1 MRRFIVLLLI
11 FVPLTLSAGAGCGSS
26 EATPPSPPRLEIE
39 APDAEPV
46 EVEIPVRGDTLPD
59 LFSYLRE
66 VAPSIIQE
74 MRYTTAFNFVGESI
88 DGYEAA
94 ECILTTRAARALADV
109 QAELEADGYSLKVY
123 DCYRPQR
130 AVDHFVRWANGSSET
145 MKQAFYPEE
154 PKSLLFSR
162 GYIARR
168 SGHSRG
174 STVDLTMVRLPYV
187 EPAQY
192 PDPADGPLP
201 RCDRP
206 LGERYAE
213 GDLDM
218 GTAYDCLS
226 TLSATQSRGV
236 SQEARSNRLL
246 LRNVMSRHGFR
257 SYSKEWWHYTLRN
270 EPYERTYHDF
280 PVR

>member
-1 MRRFIVLLLI
+1 MRRFIFVLLV
-11 FVPLTLSAGAGCGSS
+11 FVPLTLSAGAGCGPS
-26 EATPPSPPRLEIE
+26 EATPPPPPRIEIE
-39 APDAEPV
+39 APDVEPV
-46 EVEIPVRGDTLPD
+46 EVEIPVRGDTLPG
-59 LFSYLRE
+59 LFSYLRD
-66 VAPSIIQE
+66 VAPGILQE
-74 MRYTTAFNFVGESI
+74 MRYTTAFNFVGEPI
-88 DGYEAA
+88 EGYEAA
-94 ECILTTRAARALADV
+94 ACILTTRAARALADA

-130 AVDHFVRWANGSSET
+130 AVNHFLRWAGGSSET
-145 MKQAFYPEE
+145 MKRAFYPEE
-154 PKSLLFSR
+154 RKRSLFSR

-174 STVDLTMVRLPYV
+174 STVDLTMVRLPYE
-187 EPAQY
+187 EPDPY
-192 PDPADGPLP
+192 PDPANAPLP

-226 TLSATQSRGV
+226 PLSATENSAVGR
-236 SQEARSNRLL
+236 AALANRRLL
-246 LRNVMSRHGFR
+246 RAVMSRHGFR
-257 SYSKEWWHYTLRN
+257 NYSKEWWHYTLRN
-270 EPYERTYHDF
+270 EPFRRTYHDF

>member
-1 MRRFIVLLLI
+1 MRISFFVFAAVAGIVL
-11 FVPLTLSAGAGCGSS
+11 AGAGCGPS
-26 EATPPSPPRLEIE
+26 EAAPPSIDQPSAQNQETLDI
-39 APDAEPV
+39 APTV
-46 EVEIPVRGDTLPD
+46 HQDTLPE
-59 LFSYLRE
+59 LFSYLRDE
-66 VAPSIIQE
+66 APSIIQE
-74 MRYTTAFNFVGESI
+74 MRYTTTFNFVGEVI
-88 DGYEAA
+88 DSYEEP

-109 QAELEADGYSLKVY
+109 QEELEADGYSLKVY
-123 DCYRPQR
+123 DCYRPQT
-130 AVDHFVRWANGSSET
+130 AVNHFVRWARGDSET
-145 MKQAFYPEE
+145 MKLAFYPEE

-174 STVDLTMVRLPYV
+174 STVDLTMVQLPYV
-187 EPAQY
+187 EPETY

-206 LGERYAE
+206 LPERYAE

-226 TLSATQSRGV
+226 PLSATESYGV
-236 SQEARSNRLL
+236 GSEARANRLR
-246 LRNVMSRHGFR
+246 LRSVMSRHGFR
-257 SYSKEWWHYTLRN
+257 NYSKEWWHFTLRN

>member
-1 MRRFIVLLLI
+1 MEEVAVDATVLARR
-11 FVPLTLSAGAGCGSS
+11 
-26 EATPPSPPRLEIE
+26 
-39 APDAEPV
+39 
-46 EVEIPVRGDTLPD
+46 DTLPEH
-59 LFSYLRE
+59 FSYLRD
-66 VAPSIIQE
+66 VAPTIIQE
-74 MRYTTAFNFVGESI
+74 MRYTTAFNFVGEPI
-88 DGYEAA
+88 DGYEEP

-109 QAELEADGYSLKVY
+109 QEEMEAQGYSLKVY
-123 DCYRPQR
+123 DCYRPQT
-130 AVDHFVRWANGSSET
+130 AVNHFVRWANGSSET

-154 PKSLLFSR
+154 PKRLLFSR

-174 STVDLTMVRLPYV
+174 STVDLTLVRLPYV
-187 EPAQY
+187 ESGLY
-192 PDPADGPLP
+192 PDPVDGPLP

-226 TLSATQSRGV
+226 PLSATESRGV
-236 SQEARSNRLL
+236 SQEARGNRLL
-246 LRNVMSRHGFR
+246 LRDVMSRHGFR
-257 SYSKEWWHYTLRN
+257 NYSKEWWHYTLRN

>member
-1 MRRFIVLLLI
+1 WSVD
-11 FVPLTLSAGAGCGSS
+11 
-26 EATPPSPPRLEIE
+26 TPPRGSTRV
-39 APDAEPV
+39 PV
-46 EVEIPVRGDTLPD
+46 EETARVVDEVTEQDTLPSG
-59 LFSYLRE
+59 FSHLRE

-74 MRYTTAFNFVGESI
+74 IRYTTSYNFVGEPI
-88 DGYEAA
+88 DGYEAP
-94 ECILTTRAARALADV
+94 ECILTTRAANALADV
-109 QAELEADGYSLKVY
+109 QEELEADGYSLKVY
-123 DCYRPQR
+123 DCYRPQT
-130 AVDHFVRWANGSSET
+130 AVNHFVRWARNDSQT
-145 MKQAFYPEE
+145 IKRAFYPEE
-154 PKSLLFSR
+154 PKGLLFSR

-187 EPAQY
+187 EPEPY
-192 PDPADGPLP
+192 PDPNEGPLP

-226 TLSATQSRGV
+226 LLSATESRAV
-236 SQEARSNRLL
+236 NAEARENRYR
-246 LRNVMSRHGFR
+246 LRSVMSRHGFR
-257 SYSKEWWHYTLRN
+257 NYSKEWWHYTLRN
-270 EPYERTYHDF
+270 EPYEETYFDF